1 MCCTFSNSFCCCF
14 PYFLF
19 VQISVGRWACDAP
32 HCKREVEYDGSADGL
47 FSYRRRNKQ
56 KQWMVFTRG
65 IVDQLH
71 SFIIS
76 ARSTYTA
83 ATRHLATTIAC
94 FQSRRQDVVKLG
106 TAAARAMAIP
116 AQSARCPICGP
127 NPDFIVI
134 DAQSIGCTDPDDVHP
149 LRPAENCPVLSME
162 ASKRCIFHNAAQ
174 RAAIDK
180 LLSNSKPL
188 TTTQVR
194 HLQEWAATRTN
205 SPSPSLEAAAANVFF
220 RFFPLGS
227 PSPVV
232 PTLAAKREVG
242 TKDKV
247 HGDGG
252 GASSYE
258 DDSDEAS
265 TITRKTRR
273 AQRADRGLE
282 AAVREDDDGNLVL
295 GTKGK
300 RVNLTA
306 ETWRDR
312 VGICA
317 PNFDDYKRDDDGAW
331 LCIRPI
337 LKAMLAETAA

>member
-1 MCCTFSNSFCCCF
+1 
-14 PYFLF
+14 

-116 AQSARCPICGP
+116 AESARCPICGP

-149 LRPAENCPVLSME
+149 LRPAENCPVHSIE
-162 ASKRCIFHNAAQ
+162 ASKLCIFHNAAL

-205 SPSPSLEAAAANVFF
+205 SPRPSLEAAAANVFF

-258 DDSDEAS
+258 DNSDEAS
-265 TITRKTRR
+265 TKTRKTRR
-273 AQRADRGLE
+273 AQRADRGLK

-317 PNFDDYKRDDDGAW
+317 PSFDDYKCDDDGAW
-331 LCIRPI
+331 LCIRPF